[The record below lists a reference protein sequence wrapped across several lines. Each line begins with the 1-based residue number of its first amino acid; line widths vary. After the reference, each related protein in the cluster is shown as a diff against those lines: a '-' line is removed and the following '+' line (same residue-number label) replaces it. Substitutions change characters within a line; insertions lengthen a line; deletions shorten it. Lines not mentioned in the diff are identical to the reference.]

1 MIGAVIGRKQEIE
14 ILRKRY
20 HSNKSEFIAIYG
32 RRRVGKT
39 YLVNQVFENQ
49 ITFAH
54 TGLAPT
60 EQKNRT
66 RKEQLKSFY
75 LSLKLHG
82 YKERRMPTD
91 WLEAFYMLEKLLTES
106 DTGKRQ
112 IVFIDELPWMDTRK
126 SGFITALESFW
137 NNWCYRKNNIMLIV
151 CGSATSWMMDKLIN
165 NHEGLYN
172 RLTYHMKLSPFTLN
186 ECEKLY
192 HSIDVSLSRYDIVQ
206 SYMIMGG
213 IPYYMGYVDGSMSL
227 AQNIDALFF
236 TKGGKLRSEYDNL
249 FSSIFTN
256 PEEMKRIVEFLYT
269 SNTGFSRK
277 EIIQKVG
284 IKDGG
289 EFSDR
294 LEALLESDFVLE
306 YIPFGIT
313 GKVKYY
319 KLVDPFILFYLRFV
333 KDQQMFGA
341 NYWLSRQNSQSVIA
355 WKGYSFENVCF
366 NHIEQIKAGL
376 KIQGVISRESA
387 WSKKSD
393 DTEGTQIDLLIERE
407 DNVVNSCE
415 IKFYGEEFTVNKQ
428 YYMTLLRR
436 QSLLQESISKK
447 STIHNTLITTFGLK
461 RNEYSGIFVNVI
473 TMEDLFKDV

>member
-14 ILRKRY
+14 ILQKRY
-20 HSNKSEFIAIYG
+20 HSNKPEFIAIYG

-49 ITFAH
+49 IAFAH

-60 EQKNRT
+60 EKKNKT
-66 RKEQLKSFY
+66 RKEQLKSFF
-75 LSLKLHG
+75 LSLKMHG
-82 YKERRMPTD
+82 YKERRMPVD
-91 WLEAFYMLEKLLTES
+91 WLEAFYMLEKLLAEN

-126 SGFITALESFW
+126 SGFISALESFW
-137 NNWCYRKNNIMLIV
+137 NNWCCRKNNMMLIV
-151 CGSATSWMMDKLIN
+151 CGSTTSWMMDKLIN

-186 ECEKLY
+186 ECEQY
-192 HSIDVSLSRYDIVQ
+192 YRSIGVSLSRYDIVQ

-213 IPYYMGYVDGSMSL
+213 IPYYMGYVDGGLSL

-236 TKGGKLRSEYDNL
+236 SKGGQLRSEYDNL
-249 FSSIFTN
+249 FSSIFAI
-256 PEEMKRIVEFLYT
+256 PEEMKRIVEFLYAR
-269 SNTGFSRK
+269 NYGFSRK
-277 EIIQKVG
+277 EIVQGIG

-289 EFSDR
+289 ELSER
-294 LEALLESDFVLE
+294 LKVLLASDFVLE
-306 YIPFGIT
+306 YIPFGMT
-313 GKVKYY
+313 GKVKHY

-341 NYWLSRQNSQSVIA
+341 NYWLSRQNSQLVIS
-355 WKGYSFENVCF
+355 WKGYGFENVCF

-387 WSKKSD
+387 WSKRSD
-393 DTEGTQIDLLIERE
+393 DAEGTQIDLLIERN

-428 YYMTLLRR
+428 YYMALLRR
-436 QSLLQESISKK
+436 QSLLQECISKK
-447 STIHNTLITTFGLK
+447 FTIHNTLITTFGLK